1 MMEERRSAWGTSE
14 ALEKEERKVSEEDDE
29 KRGPRRMLM
38 LDQVLELVPVGRT
51 TLMRMID
58 RKEFP
63 GGHFISPNKRVW
75 YVDEIEAWQRSLP
88 AESRRK
94 KQARRAKAAQMR

>member
-1 MMEERRSAWGTSE
+1 V
-14 ALEKEERKVSEEDDE
+14 LELDDTRK
-29 KRGPRRMLM
+29 GPRRMLRIE
-38 LDQVLELVPVGRT
+38 QVLELVPVGRT

-63 GGHFISPNKRVW
+63 HGYFISPNKRVW
-75 YVDEIEAWQRSLP
+75 YEDEIELWQGSLP

-94 KQARRAKAAQMR
+94 KAARRAKAAQMK

>member
-1 MMEERRSAWGTSE
+1 MVERRSAWGTSE
-14 ALEKEERKVSEEDDE
+14 ALEKEERKVSDEDDE

-38 LDQVLELVPVGRT
+38 LDQVLELVPVGRS

-88 AESRRK
+88 SESR
-94 KQARRAKAAQMR
+94 ARSKPAAPKLLK